1 VPAAQISRL
10 HPGLVLLQDR
20 DDLLF
25 RVPLALH
32 RLVPSSGARLQFVP
46 DQFKGATSTA
56 AAFALA
62 LALPLASSAA
72 AAPLQQPSDVIVK
85 VREAC
90 GAGMHRVNGVCVTTH
105 ARRAARRCAAG
116 VTCNR

>member
-1 VPAAQISRL
+1 MTRL
-10 HPGLVLLQDR
+10 
-20 DDLLF
+20 
-25 RVPLALH
+25 
-32 RLVPSSGARLQFVP
+32 
-46 DQFKGATSTA
+46 TA

-72 AAPLQQPSDVIVK
+72 AAPLAPLQQPSDVIVK